1 MIRVATMALC
11 AAPAIAACGPT
22 TEELRQMPAL
32 FTTTVPDYWDRVAT
46 CLIDSYS
53 TGGFLIPDNKPVPAE
68 KRTELYLQIRGSL
81 GQEFNVALYDIRGTG
96 SSSAVTFHRRKTLIN
111 SEANINDARERVERR
126 KQPARQ

>member
-1 MIRVATMALC
+1 MCT
-11 AAPAIAACGPT
+11 APAIAACGPT
-22 TEELRQMPAL
+22 SEELRQMPAL
-32 FTTTVPDYWDRVAT
+32 FTATVPDYRDKVAI

-81 GQEFNVALYDIRGTG
+81 GQEFNVAIYDIRGAG
-96 SSSAVTFHRRKTLIN
+96 NSSTVAFHRRKTLMN
-111 SEANINDARERVERR
+111 SEANINDARERVERC